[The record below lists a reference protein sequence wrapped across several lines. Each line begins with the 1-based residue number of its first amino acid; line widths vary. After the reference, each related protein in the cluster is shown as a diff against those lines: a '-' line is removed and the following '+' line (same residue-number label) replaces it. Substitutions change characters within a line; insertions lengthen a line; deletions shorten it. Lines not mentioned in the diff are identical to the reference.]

1 MAFSVSRAA
10 LFGIAVIALSA
21 TGADFNFA
29 GPAGDAAF
37 AKGPNSSQNGNNG
50 NGNGNGRS
58 GERGNSAN
66 AHGNRGHT
74 ASVETQALAPG
85 QTKERN
91 IHALLGGLNSLQ
103 RNVNGLMNS
112 SDPRMDQFRSFVEA
126 NANLELAL
134 AALEEATTALETA
147 DGAYQSYVGELLV
160 ANGLDPAAFAGLD
173 VPTLQARYDEIA
185 ALEPLE
191 GDPLYDEMLALDAV
205 LVEVGASQQLADLQS
220 AQSIFDAAAGEAAA
234 AEAGTG
240 EADLVAALLDG
251 ANPNRV
257 YTDEEMAR
265 MVAWANEV
273 LGVGDF
279 DGTIDDLLALWAAP
293 AE

>member
-10 LFGIAVIALSA
+10 LFCIAVFALSA
-21 TGADFNFA
+21 AGAATDFS
-29 GPAGDAAF
+29 GAAF

-50 NGNGNGRS
+50 GD
-58 GERGNSAN
+58 RGNSAN
-66 AHGNRGHT
+66 AHSNRSHT
-74 ASVETQALAPG
+74 ASNNDLALG

-112 SDPRMDQFRSFVEA
+112 ADPRMDQFRSFVEA

-134 AALEEATTALETA
+134 AALEEATLGLETA
-147 DGAYQSYVGELLV
+147 DGAYQSYVNELLSV
-160 ANGLDPAAFAGLD
+160 NGLNPVAYADLY
-173 VPTLQARYDEIA
+173 VPTLQLRYDELTLLA
-185 ALEPLE
+185 PLP
-191 GDPLYDEMLALDAV
+191 GDPLYDEMTALGIV
-205 LVEVGASQQLADLQS
+205 LGEVGASQQLIDLNTAQS
-220 AQSIFDAAAGEAAA
+220 AFDTAEGEAIA

-240 EADLVAALLDG
+240 EVDLIAALLDG

-279 DGTIDDLLALWAAP
+279 DGTIDDLLALWAAR

>member
-21 TGADFNFA
+21 TGADFNLA
-29 GPAGDAAF
+29 GPAGDVAF
-37 AKGPNSSQNGNNG
+37 AKSPNSSQHGN

-58 GERGNSAN
+58 GERGNSSN
-66 AHGNRGHT
+66 AHANRGQT
-74 ASVETQALAPG
+74 ASVETQAVAPG

-126 NANLELAL
+126 NANFELAV
-134 AALEEATTALETA
+134 AALEEATQALEA
-147 DGAYQSYVGELLV
+147 AGAGYQTYVGDLLV
-160 ANGLDPAAFAGLD
+160 ANLLDPSAYADLS
-173 VPTLQARYDEIA
+173 VETLQARYDEIA
-185 ALEPLE
+185 LLEPLE

-205 LVEVGASQQLADLQS
+205 LGAVGASQQLADLQS
-220 AQSIFDAAAGEAAA
+220 AQSIFDAAAIEAAA

-257 YTDEEMAR
+257 YTEEEMAR

-279 DGTIDDLLALWAAP
+279 NGTIDDLLALWAAP
-293 AE
+293 VE